1 MTADELSKRVAQWCD
16 EHRKATAVIVAI
28 VVGVVIGAIVF

>member
-1 MTADELSKRVAQWCD
+1 MTSEQFVTAVIRWCD
-16 EHRKATAVIVAI
+16 AHRKATAVIVAI